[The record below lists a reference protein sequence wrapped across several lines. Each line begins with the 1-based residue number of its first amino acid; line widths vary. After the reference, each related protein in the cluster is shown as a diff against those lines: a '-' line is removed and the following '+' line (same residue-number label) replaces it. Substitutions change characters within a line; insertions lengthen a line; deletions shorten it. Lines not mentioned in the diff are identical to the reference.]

1 MRIKNH
7 SNEAFKDV
15 EFVFD
20 VDGSTVEEVLQNVL
34 NLLQKHSI
42 LSQDIQKELD
52 SHLHQS
58 NMIDAIE
65 NGVAVI
71 HHQSANIDN
80 VEVIIRTQHELA
92 SVTGKDG
99 LPVRFIWLLFG
110 KSKTHKHTAQATEF
124 SNILSDPNLKE
135 QFFKADSA
143 DAFVQLY
150 ENFVKDEVNFEH
162 HIPAEL
168 RPTGRFAGGLINDL
182 KRTSST
188 YIQDFKD
195 GFNSKS
201 LASIFFLYF
210 ACLAPAI
217 AFGGL
222 LEVQTDGAVG
232 VTEMIVATALCGIV
246 YALFSGQPLTILGST
261 GPVIVFMGLLYPL
274 CIQQSIPYLPT
285 LACIG
290 LWTMVFL
297 IILALIDAC
306 SWIRFFTRFTDD
318 TFAALISLIF
328 IYEAVKKML
337 AGFHVDA
344 SGLIPYDKAFLSLL
358 LALGTYYIGTMLSS
372 MRSGVYLR
380 RKTREFLADFG
391 TTIAILLMLFVSL
404 QFKDIDI
411 NRLDVPETLEPSSY
425 AISDDVRQE
434 FNISQEL
441 GEVIELNPS
450 LLNSSEATVAMSA
463 MSASAKSELNQLKGT
478 SKEAILEKSKKRG
491 WIVNPFDA
499 PMWVFWMS
507 IIPAI
512 LLSILLYLDQNI
524 TVRLV
529 NHAQYKLQKGAGY
542 HLDLLVVAI
551 LVGVCSLLGLPWMV
565 AATVRSLNHVRS
577 LVKVDEKEG
586 VEIITGTVETRTTGL
601 LVHVL
606 VGVSLLLLT
615 FLKLVPMS
623 VLFGL
628 FLYMGIT
635 SMKGNQLFERLKL
648 WFMDPL
654 KYPATYYLRA
664 VPAKEVHKYTF
675 IQTLSLAV
683 LWLVKTSAIAILFP
697 LFIAFLVP
705 IRMLLNRVFN
715 HSHLAL
721 LDAEE
726 EPDEE
731 QYVELD

>member
-1 MRIKNH
+1 MRIKNL

-20 VDGSTVEEVLQNVL
+20 VDGSSLDEVLQNVL
-34 NLLQKHSI
+34 DLLQKHEK
-42 LSQDIQKELD
+42 LTKDTQAELDIQLQ
-52 SHLHQS
+52 QS
-58 NMIDAIE
+58 NLIDAVE

-71 HHQSANIDN
+71 HHHSPNIKN
-80 VEVIIRTQHELA
+80 VEVIIRTGQEL
-92 SVTGKDG
+92 SSITGKDG

-110 KSKTHKHTAQATEF
+110 PKKTHQHTAQATEF
-124 SNILSDPNLKE
+124 SNILAEKTMKE
-135 QFFKADSA
+135 QFLAVQTADEFA
-143 DAFVQLY
+143 QLY

-162 HIPAEL
+162 HIPPEL
-168 RPTGRFAGGLINDL
+168 QPTGRFAGGLMKDV
-182 KRTSST
+182 KRTLST
-188 YIQDFKD
+188 YVQDYKD
-195 GFNSKS
+195 GLNSKS

-222 LEVQTDGAVG
+222 LEVQTNGAVG
-232 VTEMIVATALCGIV
+232 VTEMIVATALCGV
-246 YALFSGQPLTILGST
+246 LYALFSGQPLTILGST
-261 GPVIVFMGLLYPL
+261 GPVIVFLGLLYPL
-274 CIQQSIPYLPT
+274 CIQYNIPYLPA

-290 LWTMVFL
+290 LWTMAFL

-358 LALGTYYIGTMLSS
+358 LALGTYYIGTTLSS

-411 NRLDVPETLEPSSY
+411 NRLDVPEKLEPSSY
-425 AISDDVRQE
+425 VISEAVQQE
-434 FNISQEL
+434 FNISDEL
-441 GEVIELNPS
+441 GEAIELNPS
-450 LLNSSEATVAMSA
+450 LLNSSEETVAMSA
-463 MSASAKSELNQLKGT
+463 MSAAAQTELNELKGN
-478 SKEAILEKSKKRG
+478 SKEAILQKSEKRG
-491 WIVNPFDA
+491 WFVNPFDA

-529 NHAQYKLQKGAGY
+529 NHSQYKLKKGAGY
-542 HLDLLVVAI
+542 HLDLLVVAF
-551 LVGVCSLLGLPWMV
+551 LVGLCSLLGLPWMV

-586 VEIITGTVETRTTGL
+586 EEVITGTVETRTTGL

-606 VGVSLLLLT
+606 VGLSLLLLS
-615 FLKLVPMS
+615 FLKLIPMS

-628 FLYMGIT
+628 FLYMGIA

-683 LWLVKTSAIAILFP
+683 LWLVKTSALAILFP

-705 IRMLLNRVFN
+705 VRMLLNRFFN